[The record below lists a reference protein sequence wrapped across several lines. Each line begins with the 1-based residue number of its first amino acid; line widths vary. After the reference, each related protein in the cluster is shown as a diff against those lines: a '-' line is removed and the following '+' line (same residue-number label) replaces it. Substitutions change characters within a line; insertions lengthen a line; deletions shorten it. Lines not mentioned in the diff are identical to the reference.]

1 MQNNTS
7 TSRRIINFIASPYFF
22 GLVVLVLVVQ
32 ALWLALS
39 GIYPM
44 AFDEDFHLGIIKLYA
59 EYTSPFWGAH
69 PPGAD
74 AYGAISR
81 DPSYLYH
88 YLMSFPY
95 RIIVAA
101 TDSTAVQIIS
111 LRLINIAF
119 FTSGLFLWRAAL
131 LKTKASPAIVHLSL
145 LMFILLPIVPFLAA
159 QINYDNVFIPLVA
172 AVFLF
177 ASRVATSIT
186 NKKTI
191 RAEDLS
197 ILIIVCLA
205 TSLIKYAFLPIF
217 IAVVLYLSVVIY
229 LHRSH
234 RAKITKGLVKS
245 WKSLSIVLK
254 ASLIV
259 SLLIISGLFAERYLV
274 NMVRY
279 HEPVPDCSKVL
290 SVDQCRQYG
299 PWGRDYDIASR
310 KPADAPANP
319 VAFSYD
325 WVTGMWLRTFFA
337 VSGPSNEFETK
348 GPFLVPAT
356 GAIVIIIFALIS
368 TVIYWRNIW
377 RQYQKPVIA
386 LFLTV
391 IFIYIGLL
399 WIDRYQSYIKLG
411 QTVALNGRYL
421 LPIILPVML
430 LGALGVN
437 ELFKRHDSFKLGVAT
452 TFVIIFMLGGGG
464 LTFVLRSN
472 DAWLWNNSIVIKSN
486 QQLRNT
492 IGPVIPGYNNPGLFM
507 SQN

>member
-1 MQNNTS
+1 MQNNT
-7 TSRRIINFIASPYFF
+7 TTTQHIINFLASRYFF
-22 GLVVLVLVVQ
+22 GLVVLIFVVQ

-95 RIIVAA
+95 RIIVAV
-101 TDSTAVQIIS
+101 TDSTTAQIIS

-172 AVFLF
+172 AVFIF
-177 ASRVATSIT
+177 TSRVATSIT

-197 ILIIVCLA
+197 ILIIICLA

-217 IAVVLYLSVVIY
+217 IAVVLYLSVLLF
-229 LHRSH
+229 LHRGQ

-245 WKSLSIVLK
+245 WKSLSIVIK

-274 NMVRY
+274 NIVRY

-299 PWGRDYDIASR
+299 PWGRDYDITAR
-310 KPADAPANP
+310 KPADAPVNP
-319 VAFSYD
+319 IAFSYD
-325 WVTGMWLRTFFA
+325 WITGMWLRTFFA
-337 VSGPSNEFETK
+337 VSGQSNEFETK
-348 GPFLVPAT
+348 GPLLMPAT
-356 GAIVIIIFALIS
+356 GAIVIVIFALIS
-368 TVIYWRNIW
+368 IVIYWRNIW
-377 RQYQKPVIA
+377 RKYQKPVIA
-386 LFLTV
+386 LFLMV
-391 IFIYIGLL
+391 IIIYSCLL
-399 WIDRYQSYIKLG
+399 WIDRYQSFIKLG

-421 LPIILPVML
+421 LPIALPVML
-430 LGALGVN
+430 IGALGIN
-437 ELFKRHDSFKLGVAT
+437 ELFKRHDSIKLGIAT
-452 TFVIIFMLGGGG
+452 TFVLIFMLGGGA

-472 DAWLWNNSIVIKSN
+472 DTWLWNNSTIMQKN
-486 QQLRNT
+486 QQLRDT
-492 IGPVIPGYNNPGLFM
+492 VGPVIPGYNNPGLYM